1 MLLVVIVL
9 DICIAIVNYIC
20 YYLVVDR
27 RFYGAFFIMA
37 AQRQNVFEAVLARQ
51 VLANGNDNGVAE
63 GEIALL
69 LDAYHLDFE
78 DMVDSDSDTSAE
90 TDSES
95 EDEDADRP
103 TVVVDGAVDDRRLAQ
118 QVESNVAERADTD
131 IMRAEAFSCRCL
143 SFEGGPCCRQ
153 FSSQEI
159 ADSRLNMKEMTEG
172 RCLTWL
178 WLCLCLWLSMTMT
191 CVGVGVGVGVCV
203 YTF

>member
-1 MLLVVIVL
+1 
-9 DICIAIVNYIC
+9 
-20 YYLVVDR
+20 
-27 RFYGAFFIMA
+27 MA
-37 AQRQNVFEAVLARQ
+37 GQRQNVFEAVLARQ
-51 VLANGNDNGVAE
+51 VLANGNDNGNDNVNDNGVAE

-78 DMVDSDSDTSAE
+78 DSSDSDSNSDSDTRSE
-90 TDSES
+90 SDGES

-103 TVVVDGAVDDRRLAQ
+103 TVVVDGAIDDRRLAE
-118 QVESNVAERADTD
+118 QVESNVAERADTEV
-131 IMRAEAFSCRCL
+131 MRAEAFSCQCL

-178 WLCLCLWLSMTMT
+178 
-191 CVGVGVGVGVCV
+191 
-203 YTF
+203 